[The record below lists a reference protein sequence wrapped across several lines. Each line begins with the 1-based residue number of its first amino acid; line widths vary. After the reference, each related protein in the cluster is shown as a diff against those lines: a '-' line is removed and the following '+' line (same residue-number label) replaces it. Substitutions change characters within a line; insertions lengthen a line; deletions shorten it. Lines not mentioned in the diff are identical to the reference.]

1 MARPHIEPFC
11 DRDEG
16 FKSLQLPGFASGM
29 RYKMLSLDVDSGA
42 CSMTVQLDAGYQRS
56 PGFAWSELEM
66 IVIEGELQV
75 GERTCRKGHYFF
87 VPAGYALPAMSSAQ
101 GCLVLMMYN
110 TGEPSHV
117 ESTQHHPQ

>member
-75 GERTCRKGHYFF
+75 GERTCRKGHYFSC
-87 VPAGYALPAMSSAQ
+87 PRDTPCRQ
-101 GCLVLMMYN
+101 
-110 TGEPSHV
+110 
-117 ESTQHHPQ
+117 